1 MVPQRSGIEH
11 DPGRFGD
18 RSAKAAR
25 EGHRRRLKK
34 SHSGE
39 RPPPPDT
46 IQPRGETIVAM
57 ESTVLYWRPVY
68 AVLEG
73 GFRLLLVNAR
83 HVKQV
88 PDRKTD
94 VRDCEW
100 LAQLLECGLLRGS
113 FVPPP
118 EIRDLRDLTRFG
130 RRSFR
135 NRSSLVNRV
144 AKILELANVAPGSVV
159 SNIMSVNGP
168 DDPRGHDRGGAADSR
183 PCRSPIPLQ
192 ADR

>member
-68 AVLEG
+68 AVLELRIRG
-73 GFRLLLVNAR
+73 DVTVLHGEWAERRLKSAA
-83 HVKQV
+83 
-88 PDRKTD
+88 
-94 VRDCEW
+94 VRCSGDCTRTEEALALYRW
-100 LAQLLECGLLRGS
+100 LAMQHPQHPLVRRGH
-113 FVPPP
+113 
-118 EIRDLRDLTRFG
+118 
-130 RRSFR
+130 RRSAWP
-135 NRSSLVNRV
+135 SES
-144 AKILELANVAPGSVV
+144 
-159 SNIMSVNGP
+159 MSCSRRAGALNP
-168 DDPRGHDRGGAADSR
+168 LSEPRE
-183 PCRSPIPLQ
+183 
-192 ADR
+192 